1 MRNIFKW
8 GVTVSSDVSPPLL
21 PPAALCFS
29 SVSSLPLLA
38 WPSLAGHGVA
48 AMWVPLH
55 VADAPNGLHLRAAS
69 AILVKVSIVAL
80 LQQVLAATV
89 AGVLVAHPAERQK
102 SAFRALCYF
111 WPALYHLT

>member
-1 MRNIFKW
+1 M

-29 SVSSLPLLA
+29 SASSLPLLA

-102 SAFRALCYF
+102 SALRALCYF